1 MKSKNKNKKQRN
13 KTQKRRPGQIHG
25 SGSTCFS
32 SMRKWIPLLLKL
44 VLIQILPLLTNGV
57 LTKKDNILESSYLNL
72 SKLSLQHL
80 LRKHYRMGSKKWE
93 EIKHYVFH
101 IGEEKETLIRRK
113 LFLRKCTQIATKNNE
128 LCILHLI
135 SD

>member
-25 SGSTCFS
+25 SGSTCFN
-32 SMRKWIPLLLKL
+32 SMRKWIPLLLEL

-57 LTKKDNILESSYLNL
+57 LTKKDDILESSYLNL
-72 SKLSLQHL
+72 AKLSLQHL
-80 LRKHYRMGSKKWE
+80 LHRHCRVGSKKWE

-101 IGEEKETLIRRK
+101 NGEERDIDKEKIV
-113 LFLRKCTQIATKNNE
+113 FA
-128 LCILHLI
+128 
-135 SD
+135 